1 LHYDYA
7 NLQYF
12 ATGQVLGACPI
23 MGIFAQTRKNIDRG
37 VCQGFSSLPLESMI
51 DHFQATAR
59 SFRGFGQKPPERN

>member
-1 LHYDYA
+1 
-7 NLQYF
+7 
-12 ATGQVLGACPI
+12 